1 MPKVVLKKI
10 GKNLIGNNK
19 EDAKCPLACDILWEK
34 RKRTMENKE
43 KQVNASLTYTGIDK
57 HEGAQI
63 GGWDT
68 VVSKEEAE
76 MLLDRN
82 FKGKKK

>member
-1 MPKVVLKKI
+1 MDDRWLSMKEICAYLGVSHDTISRWIAKDMPALKMGRSWRFKRE
-10 GKNLIGNNK
+10 LV
-19 EDAKCPLACDILWEK
+19 EK
-34 RKRTMENKE
+34 WL
-43 KQVNASLTYTGIDK
+43 Q
-57 HEGAQI
+57 EGEQI